1 MPDAAPHQPFTPAD
15 ATVVVVTWNGAA
27 MLSRCLDSV
36 LGEGAAILVV
46 DNASTDGTA
55 DLLASRYPSVGVVQS
70 ASNTGFA
77 GGVFQALQRVR
88 TPVTVLLNNDAQ
100 AQRGWLAALLRPLA
114 DPGVAAASGKLLLP
128 DGRVN
133 SAGGIV
139 TTSGYG
145 HDRGFG
151 EPDDGRFDEPADVMY
166 GCGAALALKTDAVR
180 EVGGVDP
187 RFFLYYE
194 DVDLSWRL
202 RLAGYRIVYVPDAVV
217 AHEHSASAGAGSL
230 LHTYYTERNRLA
242 TLTVCATPGLVARA
256 VLRYPL
262 TTASVA
268 AFESRRKAVRRV
280 RAYLSYLAWLPAL
293 LRRRRHVVKR
303 VARHEV
309 EKAFL
314 QPEPTRRE
322 RRRSVS

>member
-1 MPDAAPHQPFTPAD
+1 MPDDVPHPPFTPAD
-15 ATVVVVTWNGAA
+15 VTVVVVTWNGAA
-27 MLSRCLDSV
+27 MLARCLDSV
-36 LGEGAAILVV
+36 IGEGAAILVV
-46 DNASTDGTA
+46 DNASADGTA
-55 DLLASRYPSVGVVQS
+55 DLLASRYPSVEVIES
-70 ASNTGFA
+70 PTNTGFA

-100 AQRGWLAALLRPLA
+100 ARPGWLAALLRPLCG
-114 DPGVAAASGKLLLP
+114 PHVAAVTSKLLLP
-128 DGRVN
+128 DGRIN

-202 RLAGYRIVYVPDAVV
+202 RLAGHRIVYVPDAVV

-268 AFESRRKAVRRV
+268 AFESRRKAIRRV

-293 LRRRRHVVKR
+293 LRRRRQVVKR